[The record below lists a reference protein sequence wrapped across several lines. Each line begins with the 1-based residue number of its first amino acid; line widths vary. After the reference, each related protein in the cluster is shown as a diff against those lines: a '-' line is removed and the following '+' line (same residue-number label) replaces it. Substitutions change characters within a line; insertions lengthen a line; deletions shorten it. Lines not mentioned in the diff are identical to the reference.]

1 MNTVTPTQKP
11 DPFSDE
17 AIAAAMNKVME
28 LGHLESAQA
37 TLKAIGHPGAG
48 VTKATTARPSPVP
61 RPRIF
66 PPLDDAAHSMEGGAW
81 EEDPF
86 PLPQTAPAV
95 QTAQPAPA
103 RATKPEPDEMD
114 DHRNTPKPSAECLY
128 GLVGDIGRAA
138 HEGNAEVNP
147 YAAALAT
154 MTALCAGFGR
164 GHYLTVGD
172 EWQHP
177 RLFALHVGRSGRGR
191 KGSASKLLRRIL
203 AELPDRHQDV
213 AFQTH
218 TGGLSSREGLVML
231 IHDGFTRGTGK
242 NAEEVPAVHDKRLW
256 VMESEFSNVLHQSRR
271 EGNTISGALRDL
283 WDGQSLKPAVK
294 SQSVGTTHPH
304 VNMLGHITPGELL
317 DLMSSRDMS
326 NGFANR
332 FIMVWAE
339 QTGIDPN
346 PPGTP
351 YPTVKALAD
360 RVADVLRHARADR
373 FVERDHT
380 RMDLSLQARTL
391 YERLYRGELRSRS
404 GGERVAGLL
413 ERRAPMLLRLALL
426 FALTD
431 KATQIELAHM
441 NAALAWV
448 RYWVDSVKF
457 IFATA
462 RDEARSEQTDDA
474 AEKIMAFLTER
485 GEATRTQ
492 IANEC
497 FKKRAAKGVMD
508 AAIQE
513 LLTTAPPRIM
523 VEVRSRGADRPG
535 SATKIYRKT
544 HAEPAESAESVG
556 AQGFAADFDGVR
568 NVRNLRSLGN
578 STPSDTTAS
587 HTTDPHSADS
597 AQSAEGENSPQ
608 SQCQSHIP
616 QTPHIPQG
624 NSDFQTPQSDDG
636 EVL

>member
-1 MNTVTPTQKP
+1 MNTDTPTQKP

-37 TLKAIGHPGAG
+37 TLSAVGHPRAKAIHAS
-48 VTKATTARPSPVP
+48 ARTAPMP
-61 RPRIF
+61 RPPTF
-66 PPLDDAAHSMEGGAW
+66 PPLIDHDTEGGAW
-81 EEDPF
+81 VDEPDLTPHA
-86 PLPQTAPAV
+86 APA
-95 QTAQPAPA
+95 TPATPA
-103 RATKPEPDEMD
+103 RAAKPEPEDLD
-114 DHRNTPKPSAECLY
+114 DHRNTPKPSADCLY

-138 HEGNAEVNP
+138 HEGNSEINP

-191 KGSASKLLRRIL
+191 KGSASKLMRRIL

-304 VNMLGHITPGELL
+304 VNLLGHITPGELL

-351 YPTVKALAD
+351 YPTVRALAD
-360 RVADVLRHARADR
+360 RVADVLRHAKAAR

-380 RMDLSLQARTL
+380 RMELSPQARTV

-431 KATQIELAHM
+431 KAAQIEVDHM

-492 IANEC
+492 IVVDC
-497 FKKRAAKGVMD
+497 FKRHAQKDVVD

-523 VEVRSRGADRPG
+523 VEVRPRTGDKPGAP
-535 SATKIYRKT
+535 TKIYRKT
-544 HAEPAESAESVG
+544 TGNFANSANCGVNAGVSP
-556 AQGFAADFDGVR
+556 DLDGVR
-568 NVRNLRSLGN
+568 TVRTVRTLDN
-578 STPSDTTAS
+578 SQPPDTFTSNTAAP
-587 HTTDPHSADS
+587 DFAQFADF
-597 AQSAEGENSPQ
+597 AEGENSPQ
-608 SQCQSHIP
+608 TQCQSHIS
-616 QTPHIPQG
+616 QNSQSSQG
-624 NSDFQTPQSDDG
+624 NSEFQSSQPNED
-636 EVL
+636 EVF

>member
-1 MNTVTPTQKP
+1 MTTDTATHNPE
-11 DPFSDE
+11 PFSEE
-17 AIAAAMNKVME
+17 AKAAAMNKLME
-28 LGHLESAQA
+28 FAHLESAQA

-61 RPRIF
+61 RPPTF
-66 PPLDDAAHSMEGGAW
+66 PPLIDHDTEGSAW
-81 EEDPF
+81 VDEPD
-86 PLPQTAPAV
+86 LPPQAAPA
-95 QTAQPAPA
+95 TPATPA
-103 RATKPEPDEMD
+103 RATKPEPEDLD
-114 DHRNTPKPSAECLY
+114 DHRNTPKPSADCLY

-138 HEGNAEVNP
+138 HEGNSEINP

-172 EWQHP
+172 DWHHP

-231 IHDGFTRGTGK
+231 IHDGFTKGTGK
-242 NAEEVPAVHDKRLW
+242 HPEEVPAVHDKRLW

-304 VNMLGHITPGELL
+304 VNMLGHITPAELL

-346 PPGTP
+346 PPGIP
-351 YPTVKALAD
+351 CPTVRALAD
-360 RVADVLRHARADR
+360 RVADVLRHAKAAR

-380 RMDLSLQARTL
+380 RMELSPQARTL

-413 ERRAPMLLRLALL
+413 ERRAPMLLRLAML

-431 KATQIELAHM
+431 KAAQIEVEHM

-492 IANEC
+492 IVVDC
-497 FKKRAAKGVMD
+497 FKKRAAKDVID

-523 VEVRSRGADRPG
+523 VEVRPRTGDKPG
-535 SATKIYRKT
+535 SSIKIYRKT
-544 HAEPAESAESVG
+544 PANSANSANCGVSAG
-556 AQGFAADFDGVR
+556 VSPDFDGVR
-568 NVRNLRSLGN
+568 TLRTLRTLDN
-578 STPSDTTAS
+578 SQPPYTATS
-587 HTTDPHSADS
+587 NTAPPDFAEFADF
-597 AQSAEGENSPQ
+597 AEGENGPQ
-608 SQCQSHIP
+608 TQCQSHIS
-616 QTPHIPQG
+616 QTSQSSHG
-624 NSDFQTPQSDDG
+624 NSEFQSSQPDG
-636 EVL
+636 GESL

>member
-1 MNTVTPTQKP
+1 MTTDTPTHNP
-11 DPFSDE
+11 EPFSEE
-17 AIAAAMNKVME
+17 AKAAAMNKLME
-28 LGHLESAQA
+28 FAHLESAQA

-61 RPRIF
+61 RPPTF
-66 PPLDDAAHSMEGGAW
+66 PPLIDHDTEGSAW
-81 EEDPF
+81 VDEPD
-86 PLPQTAPAV
+86 LPPQAAPA
-95 QTAQPAPA
+95 TPATPA

-114 DHRNTPKPSAECLY
+114 DHRNTPKPSADCLY

-138 HEGNAEVNP
+138 HEGNSEINP

-172 EWQHP
+172 DWHHP

-231 IHDGFTRGTGK
+231 IHDGFTKGTGK
-242 NAEEVPAVHDKRLW
+242 NPEEVPAVHDKRLW

-304 VNMLGHITPGELL
+304 VNMLGHITPAELL

-346 PPGTP
+346 PPGIP
-351 YPTVKALAD
+351 YPTVRALAD

-380 RMDLSLQARTL
+380 CMNLSLQARTL
-391 YERLYRGELRSRS
+391 YERLYRGELRNRS

-413 ERRAPMLLRLALL
+413 ERRAPMLLRLAML

-431 KATQIELAHM
+431 KAAQIEVEHM

-492 IANEC
+492 IVVDC
-497 FKKRAAKGVMD
+497 FKKRAAKDVID

-523 VEVRSRGADRPG
+523 VEVRPRTGDKPG
-535 SATKIYRKT
+535 SSIKIYRKT
-544 HAEPAESAESVG
+544 PANSANSANCGVSAG
-556 AQGFAADFDGVR
+556 VSPDFDGVR
-568 NVRNLRSLGN
+568 TLRTLRTLDN
-578 STPSDTTAS
+578 SQPPYTATS
-587 HTTDPHSADS
+587 NTAAPDFAEFADF
-597 AQSAEGENSPQ
+597 AEGENGPQ
-608 SQCQSHIP
+608 TQCQSHIS
-616 QTPHIPQG
+616 QTSQSSHG
-624 NSDFQTPQSDDG
+624 NSEFQSSQPDG
-636 EVL
+636 GESL

>member
-1 MNTVTPTQKP
+1 MTPDTATHKP

-61 RPRIF
+61 RPPTF
-66 PPLDDAAHSMEGGAW
+66 PPLIDHDTEGSAWVDEPDLPPQAA
-81 EEDPF
+81 PV
-86 PLPQTAPAV
+86 TPA
-95 QTAQPAPA
+95 TPA
-103 RATKPEPDEMD
+103 RATKPEPEDLD
-114 DHRNTPKPSAECLY
+114 DHRNTPKPSADCLY

-138 HEGNAEVNP
+138 HEGNSEINP

-231 IHDGFTRGTGK
+231 IHDGFTKGTGK

-304 VNMLGHITPGELL
+304 VNMLGHITPAELL

-332 FIMVWAE
+332 FLMVWAE

-346 PPGTP
+346 PPGIP
-351 YPTVKALAD
+351 YPTVRALAD

-380 RMDLSLQARTL
+380 CMNLSLQARTL
-391 YERLYRGELRSRS
+391 YERLYRGELRNRS

-413 ERRAPMLLRLALL
+413 ERRAPMLLRLAML
-426 FALTD
+426 FSASV
-431 KATQIELAHM
+431 E
-441 NAALAWV
+441 V
-448 RYWVDSVKF
+448 SVKVAVRPLVVKVK
-457 IFATA
+457 FA
-462 RDEARSEQTDDA
+462 
-474 AEKIMAFLTER
+474 
-485 GEATRTQ
+485 
-492 IANEC
+492 
-497 FKKRAAKGVMD
+497 
-508 AAIQE
+508 
-513 LLTTAPPRIM
+513 
-523 VEVRSRGADRPG
+523 
-535 SATKIYRKT
+535 
-544 HAEPAESAESVG
+544 VG
-556 AQGFAADFDGVR
+556 A
-568 NVRNLRSLGN
+568 
-578 STPSDTTAS
+578 
-587 HTTDPHSADS
+587 
-597 AQSAEGENSPQ
+597 
-608 SQCQSHIP
+608 
-616 QTPHIPQG
+616 
-624 NSDFQTPQSDDG
+624 
-636 EVL
+636 VLLPAPV